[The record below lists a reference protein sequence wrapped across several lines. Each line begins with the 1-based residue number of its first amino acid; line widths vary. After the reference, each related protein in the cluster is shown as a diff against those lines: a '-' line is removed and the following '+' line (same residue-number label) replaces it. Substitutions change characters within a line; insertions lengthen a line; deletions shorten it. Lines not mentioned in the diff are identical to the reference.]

1 MVQCPSESIIYP
13 ILQLFF
19 REEFF
24 VGTREGLH
32 HCTRTPGC
40 VEIPRNY
47 RRPLHG
53 RNIVRVLC
61 AQYRDIELL
70 YNTTVWFHY
79 FQYTVVQVPP

>member
-24 VGTREGLH
+24 VESNQNVSFA
-32 HCTRTPGC
+32 RTPAHIK
-40 VEIPRNY
+40 IPDFNRG
-47 RRPLHG
+47 PLYG
-53 RNIVRVLC
+53 RNRIRVLC
-61 AQYRDIELL
+61 AQYGDIELL

-79 FQYTVVQVPP
+79 FQYTLVQVPP